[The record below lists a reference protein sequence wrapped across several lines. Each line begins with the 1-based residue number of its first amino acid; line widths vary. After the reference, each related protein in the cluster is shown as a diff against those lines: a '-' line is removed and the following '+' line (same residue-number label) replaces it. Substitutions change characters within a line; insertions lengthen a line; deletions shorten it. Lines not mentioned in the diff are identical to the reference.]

1 LDLSW
6 FRTLLSNF
14 GAAPSFVF
22 PAHGLPLISKASIRR
37 IDAAYP
43 ASEAEYAELV
53 RKRTAVQRGLTREI
67 DALLKPLG
75 YERKGAEWRRI
86 SSSGRSCFEF
96 QKSTYGFQ
104 CYFNAGAL
112 GALEPMQP
120 SASTTDGIHFFRMA
134 NFCPEMPGND
144 TADALSYVRLH
155 DDPVFH
161 NGVMTVFRTRMV
173 PWMEAR
179 HRLLAMR
186 AMPPPSIMKSVR
198 IFSD

>member
-1 LDLSW
+1 MSW
-6 FRTLLSNF
+6 FRTLLSRF

-22 PAHGLPLISKASIRR
+22 PAHGLPQISKDSIRR
-37 IDAAYP
+37 IDTAYP

-96 QKSTYGFQ
+96 QKSRYGFDF
-104 CYFNAGAL
+104 YFNAGAR
-112 GALEPMQP
+112 GALEPAQP
-120 SASTTDGIHFFRMA
+120 SASTPDGIHFFRMA

-144 TADALSYVRLH
+144 AADAMSYERLH
-155 DDPVFH
+155 DDPAFG
-161 NGVMTVFRTRMV
+161 NGVMTVFRARMI

-179 HRLLAMR
+179 HGLLAIR
-186 AMPPPSIMKSVR
+186 SMPPPSVTGSVR